1 MEKKKVVIIGGGF
14 AGIRVA
20 KKIKNKNM
28 QVLLIDKKNHHLFQP
43 LLYQVASAALSPA
56 DIAYPLR
63 EIFKYQKNVTVLMGE
78 VTKIDKERKKVF
90 IHDDVFDYDYLVLAT
105 GARHSY
111 FGHNE
116 WEKYAPGLKTL
127 TDALGIRE
135 KLLVSFEE
143 AERAR
148 TPEIAQE
155 YMTFVVIGAGPTGVE
170 MAGAIAEIANSTLLK
185 NFRNINPSQTL
196 IYLIEA
202 APRVLPPFPPK
213 LSAKAQRDL
222 EKMGV
227 KVLVNTKVTSI
238 NEHGV
243 ETESSFIPAKNIIWA
258 AGNQASSLLKDLGS
272 ALDRQGRVMVEK
284 DLSVPHHPEIFVIGD
299 ACCLLD
305 KEGKP
310 LPAVATTAIQ
320 QGAFVG
326 KLLNNVKPFEERKG
340 FKYFDKGSLATI
352 GKFKAVGCFRQFNF
366 SGMLAWIVWAFIHI
380 FYLVGFRN
388 RYSVM
393 LEWYFHYFT
402 NLRGARLIQK
412 DLEK

>member
-1 MEKKKVVIIGGGF
+1 MEQKKVVIIGGGF

-63 EIFKYQKNVTVLMGE
+63 EIFKYQKNVAVLMGE
-78 VTKIDKERKKVF
+78 VTKIDKERKKIF
-90 IHDDVFDYDYLVLAT
+90 LNQEVFDYDYLVLAT

-135 KLLVSFEE
+135 KTLLSFEQ
-143 AERAR
+143 AERAHS
-148 TPEIAQE
+148 PELAAE

-185 NFRNINPSQTL
+185 NFRNINPAQTL

-202 APRVLPPFPPK
+202 APRVLPPFPQK
-213 LSAKAQRDL
+213 LSAKAQSDL

-227 KVLVNTKVTSI
+227 KVLINTKVTNI

-243 ETESSFIPAKNIIWA
+243 QTDASFIPAKNIIWA
-258 AGNQASSLLKDLGS
+258 AGNQASALLKDLGS
-272 ALDRQGRVMVEK
+272 PLDRQGRVMVEK

-326 KLLNNVKPFEERKG
+326 KLLNNIKPFEERKP

-352 GKFKAVGCFRQFNF
+352 GKFKAVGCFRNFTF

-402 NLRGARLIQK
+402 NLRGARLIHK
-412 DLEK
+412 DIDE

>member
-63 EIFKYQKNVTVLMGE
+63 EIFKSQKNVTVLMGE
-78 VTKIDKERKKVF
+78 VTKIDKETKKVF
-90 IHDDVFDYDYLVLAT
+90 LGHESHDYDFLVIAT

-116 WEKYAPGLKTL
+116 WEQYAPGLKTL
-127 TDALGIRE
+127 TDALLIRE
-135 KLLVSFEE
+135 KTLISFEK
-143 AERAR
+143 AERASSS
-148 TPEIAQE
+148 ELAQE
-155 YMTFVVIGAGPTGVE
+155 FMTFVVIGAGPTGVE

-185 NFRNINPSQTL
+185 NFRKIDPSKTL
-196 IYLIEA
+196 IYLLEA
-202 APRVLPPFPPK
+202 APRVLPPLPPK
-213 LSAKAQRDL
+213 LSAKAQKDL

-227 KVLVNTKVTSI
+227 KVLINTKVTNI

-243 ETESSFIPAKNIIWA
+243 QTETSFIPAKNIIWA
-258 AGNQASSLLKDLGS
+258 AGNQASALLKDLGS

-299 ACCLLD
+299 ASCYLD
-305 KEGKP
+305 QDGKP

-326 KLLNNVKPFEERKG
+326 KLINHIKPFEERKS

-352 GKFKAVGCFRQFNF
+352 GKFKAVGCFRNFTF
-366 SGMLAWIVWAFIHI
+366 SGMIAWIVWAFIHI

-402 NLRGARLIQK
+402 NMRGARLIHK
-412 DLEK
+412 DLDQ

>member
-43 LLYQVASAALSPA
+43 LLYQVASATLSPA

-63 EIFKYQKNVTVLMGE
+63 EIFKGQKNVTVLMGE
-78 VTKIDKERKKVF
+78 VTKIDKERRKIF
-90 IHDDVFDYDYLVLAT
+90 LGEEALDYDYLVIAT

-111 FGHNE
+111 FGHQE

-135 KLLVSFEE
+135 KTLLSFEK
-143 AERAR
+143 AERAHS
-148 TPEIAQE
+148 TELAQE

-170 MAGAIAEIANSTLLK
+170 MAGAIAEIASSTLL
-185 NFRNINPSQTL
+185 NNYRNINTSKTL
-196 IYLIEA
+196 IYLLEA
-202 APRVLPPFPPK
+202 ASRVLPPFPPK
-213 LSAKAQRDL
+213 LSEKAQKDL

-227 KVLVNTKVTSI
+227 KVLINTKVTNI

-243 ETESSFIPAKNIIWA
+243 QTETSFIPAKNIIWA
-258 AGNQASSLLKDLGS
+258 AGNQASSILKDLGS
-272 ALDRQGRVMVEK
+272 SLDRQGRVMVEK

-299 ACCLLD
+299 ACCFMD

-326 KLLNNVKPFEERKG
+326 KMLNKLKPFEERKG
-340 FKYFDKGSLATI
+340 FNYFDKGSLATI
-352 GKFKAVGCFRQFNF
+352 GKYKAVGCFRNFNF
-366 SGMLAWIVWAFIHI
+366 SGILAWIVWAFIHI

-402 NLRGARLIQK
+402 NMRGARLIHQ